1 MNDVRPFEALRQ
13 SASSTVVDAMERFVR
28 DAPDRK
34 LNRVNVLAF
43 AAAEG
48 VDPEEAIAGFLHASR
63 LGLFDMSWNVLCPG
77 CGGVLGVNTTLKTV
91 QSSNYTCAL
100 CAAGYEPNLDEMVEV
115 TFTVSPRLRA
125 IEAHDPHRLTP
136 EEYFRQ
142 AYWGSGIAL
151 PDDGYAELIGEFVI
165 EAMELPPGEKGVI
178 SLQLPAEYIIVFEPV
193 THAVQFIDVSGEPTR
208 ERRSLAITYDRSH
221 SPSQEIKLQPG
232 PIRIQVENH
241 LDVRTLPSV
250 CIANHTLHDLL
261 GKRRPFLTANQLLS
275 NQTFRTLYRT
285 DTIGAEQRLKITSLT
300 FLFTDLRGSTEL
312 YDRVGDLAAFDLVKA
327 HFAVLNDIVGAEA
340 GAVVKTIGDAVM
352 ATFPTPDRAVAA
364 AIRMRDAMAEL
375 NVSRGGEDLLL
386 KIGIHEGPCI
396 AVSLNE
402 RQDYF
407 GQTVNI
413 ASRVQQ
419 LATSQEI
426 FVTEPVLGDARA
438 RDLLAS
444 RSLEP
449 GTRTVSLRGIANEM
463 TVFTI
468 PAPGAASRAPTGHA
482 GLHHLRAASEVAR

>member
-1 MNDVRPFEALRQ
+1 MNEAQSFEALRQ
-13 SASSTVVDAMERFVR
+13 SVPAPVVEAMERLVHN
-28 DAPDRK
+28 APDRK
-34 LNRVNVLAF
+34 LNRVNALAF
-43 AAAEG
+43 AQSEG
-48 VDPEEAIAGFLHASR
+48 LDPDETIAGFLHASR

-91 QSSNYTCAL
+91 HSSSYTCAL

-115 TFTVSPRLRA
+115 TFTVSPALRA
-125 IEAHDPHRLTP
+125 IDAHDPNRLSP

-142 AYWGSGIAL
+142 VYWGSGVDL
-151 PDDGYAELIGEFVI
+151 PDEGYEALTDAFIL

-178 SLQLPAEYIIVFEPV
+178 SLQLPAEYVIVFEPV
-193 THAVQFIDVSGEPTR
+193 THAVQFIDVTGEPTR
-208 ERRSLAITYDRSH
+208 ERRSLSLVYDRSH

-232 PIRIQVENH
+232 PIRIQVENR

-250 CIANHTLHDLL
+250 CLANDTLHDLL
-261 GKRRPFLTANQLLS
+261 GRRRPFLTAKTLLS
-275 NQTFRTLYRT
+275 NQTFRDLYRT
-285 DTIGAEQRLKITSLT
+285 DTIGTDQRLKITSLT

-312 YDRVGDLAAFDLVKA
+312 YERVGDLAAFDLVQA
-327 HFAVLNDIVGAEA
+327 HFTVLNDIVAAEA

-352 ATFPTPDRAVAA
+352 ATFPTPDRALSAA
-364 AIRMRDAMAEL
+364 MRMREAMAEL
-375 NVSRGGEDLLL
+375 NASRGREDLLL

-413 ASRVQQ
+413 ASRVQH

-426 FVTEPVLGDARA
+426 FATEPVLGDPRA
-438 RDLLAS
+438 TSLLAN
-444 RSLEP
+444 RGLKPEAQN
-449 GTRTVSLRGIANEM
+449 VALRGIAHEVK
-463 TVFTI
+463 VFTI
-468 PAPGAASRAPTGHA
+468 PYA
-482 GLHHLRAASEVAR
+482 

>member
-1 MNDVRPFEALRQ
+1 MNEAQSFAVLRQ
-13 SASSTVVDAMERFVR
+13 SVSSAVVDSLERFVR

-34 LNRVNVLAF
+34 LNRINALAY
-43 AAAEG
+43 AAAQG
-48 VDPEEAIAGFLHASR
+48 LDPEETISGFLHASR
-63 LGLFDMSWNVLCPG
+63 LGLFDLSWNVLCPG

-91 QSSNYTCAL
+91 HSASYTCSL
-100 CAAGYEPNLDEMVEV
+100 CAAGYEPDLDEMVEV
-115 TFTVSPRLRA
+115 TFTVSPRLRSIA
-125 IEAHDPHRLTP
+125 AHDPNRLSP

-142 AYWGSGIAL
+142 AYWGSGIDL
-151 PDDGYAELIGEFVI
+151 PEDGYETMIGEFLV

-208 ERRSLAITYDRSH
+208 ERRSLSITYDRSH

-232 PIRIQVENH
+232 PLRIHVENQ

-250 CIANHTLHDLL
+250 CIANDALHSLL
-261 GKRRPFLTANQLLS
+261 GKRRPFLTAKNLLT
-275 NQTFRTLYRT
+275 NQTFRDLYRT
-285 DTIGAEQRLKITSLT
+285 DTIGADQRLRITSLT

-312 YDRVGDLAAFDLVKA
+312 YERVGDLAAFDLVQA
-327 HFAVLNDIVGAEA
+327 HFAVLHDIVSAET

-364 AIRMRDAMAEL
+364 AMRMREAMAEL
-375 NVSRGGEDLLL
+375 NAARGREDLLL

-419 LATSQEI
+419 LATSHEI
-426 FVTEPVLGDARA
+426 YATEPVLGDARA
-438 RDLLAS
+438 LGLLAL
-444 RSLEP
+444 RGVRPEAQN
-449 GTRTVSLRGIANEM
+449 VVLRGIANEVK
-463 TVFTI
+463 VFTI
-468 PAPGAASRAPTGHA
+468 PTPDPSADSP
-482 GLHHLRAASEVAR
+482 LHPAHVVAR